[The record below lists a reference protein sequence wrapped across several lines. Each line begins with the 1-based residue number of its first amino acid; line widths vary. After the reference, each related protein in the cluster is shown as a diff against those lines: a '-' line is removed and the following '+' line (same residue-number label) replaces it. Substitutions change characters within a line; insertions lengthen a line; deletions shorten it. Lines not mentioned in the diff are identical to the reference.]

1 MAFRLMVFMFGRPE
15 LARRRGAPAKFD
27 GASLEGGMRE
37 QLEALRAAALAE
49 LGDSAS
55 AEQIEAV
62 RVRVLGRGGELT
74 DVMRRMREVAA
85 EERPVIGQ
93 LVNQIKREIESR
105 IEALQERLRAAAL
118 ERSLGEARLDV
129 TLPGA
134 RIPRGRLHPL
144 TLVMEQ
150 MLDIFASMGFEVA
163 ATQDVEDDFHNFE
176 ALNFPPDHPAR
187 EMQDTFFLPGGML
200 LRTHTSNGQIRVMQ
214 SRKPPLAVVCPGNC
228 YRRDE
233 LSVRASPMFGQIE
246 GFMVDRSGRV
256 TMAHLKGVLTEFA
269 RAFYGPETAV
279 RFRASFFPFTEPSAE
294 VDIGCLL
301 CGGAGCRVCKQSG
314 WTEIL
319 GSGMIH
325 PNVLRKVG
333 YDPAEY
339 QGFAFGMGVERQAL
353 LKLGVDDMRL
363 FFENDLR
370 FLEQFPSFV
379 ATSAAVSSA
388 RSSTSSSSAA
398 NTRPRS

>member
-1 MAFRLMVFMFGRPE
+1 
-15 LARRRGAPAKFD
+15 
-27 GASLEGGMRE
+27 MRE
-37 QLEALRAAALAE
+37 QLEVLRAAAMAE
-49 LGDSAS
+49 LGDGAS

-74 DVMRRMREVAA
+74 DVMRRMREVPN
-85 EERPVIGQ
+85 EERPAIGQ
-93 LVNQIKREIESR
+93 LVNQIKREIEGR
-105 IEALQERLRAAAL
+105 IEALQERLRAAEL
-118 ERSLGEARLDV
+118 ERSLAEQRIDV
-129 TLPGA
+129 TLPGM
-134 RIPRGRLHPL
+134 RILRGHIHPITQML
-144 TLVMEQ
+144 ER
-150 MLDIFASMGFEVA
+150 MLDIFVSMGFEIEM
-163 ATQDVEDDFHNFE
+163 TQDIEDDFHNFQ

-214 SRKPPLAVVCPGNC
+214 RRQPPLAVVCPGNC

-233 LSVRASPMFGQIE
+233 LGVRASPMFSQIE
-246 GFMVDRSGRV
+246 GFMVDRAGRV
-256 TMAHLKGVLTEFA
+256 TMAHLKGVLSEFA
-269 RAFYGPETAV
+269 RAFYGPRTDV

-294 VDIGCLL
+294 LDIGCLL

-370 FLEQFPSFV
+370 FLGQFPSFV
-379 ATSAAVSSA
+379 A
-388 RSSTSSSSAA
+388 RSSAA
-398 NTRPRS
+398 GNSAASATARPLP

>member
-1 MAFRLMVFMFGRPE
+1 
-15 LARRRGAPAKFD
+15 
-27 GASLEGGMRE
+27 MRE
-37 QLEALRAAALAE
+37 QLEALRAAAMAQLDD
-49 LGDSAS
+49 GAS

-85 EERPVIGQ
+85 EERPAIGQ
-93 LVNQIKREIESR
+93 LVNQIKREIEGR
-105 IEALQERLRAAAL
+105 IEALQERQRAAAL
-118 ERSLGEARLDV
+118 ARSLGEARLDV

-134 RIPRGRLHPL
+134 RVARGRLHPL

-150 MLDIFASMGFEVA
+150 MIDIFASMGFEIA

-214 SRKPPLAVVCPGNC
+214 RRQPPLAVVCPGNC

-233 LSVRASPMFGQIE
+233 LSVRASPMFSQIE
-246 GFMVDRSGRV
+246 GFMVDRAGRV
-256 TMAHLKGVLTEFA
+256 TMAHLKGVLSEFA
-269 RAFYGPETAV
+269 RAFYGPRTEV

-294 VDIGCLL
+294 LDISCLL

-353 LKLGVDDMRL
+353 LRLGVDDMRL

-370 FLEQFPSFV
+370 FLGQFPSFV
-379 ATSAAVSSA
+379 AQSAVA
-388 RSSTSSSSAA
+388 RSSAAQSSVARPAAAGQSS
-398 NTRPRS
+398 

>member
-1 MAFRLMVFMFGRPE
+1 
-15 LARRRGAPAKFD
+15 
-27 GASLEGGMRE
+27 
-37 QLEALRAAALAE
+37 
-49 LGDSAS
+49 
-55 AEQIEAV
+55 
-62 RVRVLGRGGELT
+62 
-74 DVMRRMREVAA
+74 
-85 EERPVIGQ
+85 
-93 LVNQIKREIESR
+93 
-105 IEALQERLRAAAL
+105 
-118 ERSLGEARLDV
+118 
-129 TLPGA
+129 
-134 RIPRGRLHPL
+134 
-144 TLVMEQ
+144 
-150 MLDIFASMGFEVA
+150 MLDIFASMGFEVV

-214 SRKPPLAVVCPGNC
+214 QRKPPLAVVCPGNC

-246 GFMVDRSGRV
+246 GFMVDRTGRV
-256 TMAHLKGVLTEFA
+256 TMAHLKGVLSEFA
-269 RAFYGPETAV
+269 RAFYGPQIAV

-294 VDIGCLL
+294 LDISCLL

-370 FLEQFPSFV
+370 FLGQFPSF
-379 ATSAAVSSA
+379 TA
-388 RSSTSSSSAA
+388 RSSATSSSS
-398 NTRPRS
+398 

>member
-1 MAFRLMVFMFGRPE
+1 
-15 LARRRGAPAKFD
+15 
-27 GASLEGGMRE
+27 MRE
-37 QLEALRAAALAE
+37 QLESLRAAAMAE
-49 LGDSAS
+49 LTDDAD
-55 AEQIEAV
+55 AARIEAV

-74 DVMRRMREVAA
+74 EIMRRMREVPA
-85 EERPVIGQ
+85 EERPAIGQ
-93 LVNQIKREIESR
+93 LVNEIKREVEGR
-105 IEALQERLRAAAL
+105 IEALQQAQRAAAL
-118 ERSLGEARLDV
+118 ERSLAEARLDV

-134 RIPRGRLHPL
+134 QVPRGRLHPL
-144 TLVMEQ
+144 TLIMEQ
-150 MLDIFASMGFEVA
+150 MLDIFASMGFEVVS
-163 ATQDVEDDFHNFE
+163 TQDVEDDFHNFE

-200 LRTHTSNGQIRVMQ
+200 LRTHTSNGQIRVMR

-246 GFMVDRSGRV
+246 GFMVDRAGRV
-256 TMAHLKGVLTEFA
+256 TMAHLKGVLGEFA
-269 RAFYGPETAV
+269 RAFYGPQTAV

-294 VDIGCLL
+294 LDISCLL
-301 CGGAGCRVCKQSG
+301 CGGAGCRVCKQTG

-339 QGFAFGMGVERQAL
+339 RGFAFGMGVERQAL

-370 FLEQFPSFV
+370 FLDQFPS
-379 ATSAAVSSA
+379 SAARTLPADAGSPSAKVSSG
-388 RSSTSSSSAA
+388 SA
-398 NTRPRS
+398 S